1 MRNVRI
7 NEAETIFEPFWDS
20 GDTYPGHHKYSHLT
34 EYRIETNGAGSV
46 AVGWQSVQVTLH
58 PNAGEDRA
66 VRMTRACALNIAQYD
81 RLRLFAAVPK
91 SVRFSI
97 ACTIDGVE
105 KPVVESSGNDTFKEY
120 TGEIAGRMIT
130 SIRLE
135 FRNMGGDENIV
146 DLCWMGLSN
155 AAREKEMCEEPSP
168 YTPEWEGCF
177 ADEAEMTPQ
186 TGLFFDEAGLAALRG
201 KLKSACFASRMAG
214 MRAQAEAYLKL
225 EPEKFIGEYVN
236 DRYRNFVRDRDMTRL
251 NLAEQAMNTL
261 AFIGLV
267 DQNREMLRMACRY
280 ALSVAHCKYFCESI
294 MGNFP
299 GATWH
304 HRSFL
309 EANLSGQIL
318 NVLDW
323 AGGMLTWHGKNIL
336 YDAVINKGLPRI
348 DGDIKT
354 MDYIWTMNQG
364 IVFASEL
371 VVILM
376 GLQKRYPRY
385 AVRVEEAERDLIAM
399 WNNYVQ
405 ADGGTAEGPAYWNF
419 TVSHLRSSF
428 MLLAKYHGKSLKDYA
443 PQSLKKSALFA
454 EAMLSDTE
462 DETVPINDS
471 HGDGYNLSVA
481 GLMAALDAGDIWRKM
496 NNRLLEGGA
505 GGSLEDL
512 IFAEHYPIE
521 KAGEPER
528 RPFLSFPCTGH
539 TTLRRE
545 TPELGTVG
553 LHAVSGIVTFGHAH
567 SDKGSFILEAAGRAL
582 LIDRGCC
589 AYGDPYVSMIG
600 KAELHNVIVPV
611 KDGMYLN
618 QLGED
623 PAGSAKVLES
633 RFEDGAL
640 HYSTDVKAAWGGV
653 FDRNIRA
660 IHSPDARHYE
670 IRDSLK
676 ISGDY
681 EVCFILNTNGVIVET
696 QGGFLIADG
705 GAQVEVKPR
714 NWTPSRFE
722 YGACGKDGK
731 ERPVNRL
738 CLFMGGREEY
748 ELVTELVL
756 SKRFCE

>member
-1 MRNVRI
+1 
-7 NEAETIFEPFWDS
+7 
-20 GDTYPGHHKYSHLT
+20 
-34 EYRIETNGAGSV
+34 
-46 AVGWQSVQVTLH
+46 
-58 PNAGEDRA
+58 
-66 VRMTRACALNIAQYD
+66 
-81 RLRLFAAVPK
+81 
-91 SVRFSI
+91 
-97 ACTIDGVE
+97 
-105 KPVVESSGNDTFKEY
+105 
-120 TGEIAGRMIT
+120 
-130 SIRLE
+130 
-135 FRNMGGDENIV
+135 
-146 DLCWMGLSN
+146 
-155 AAREKEMCEEPSP
+155 
-168 YTPEWEGCF
+168 
-177 ADEAEMTPQ
+177 
-186 TGLFFDEAGLAALRG
+186 
-201 KLKSACFASRMAG
+201 
-214 MRAQAEAYLKL
+214 
-225 EPEKFIGEYVN
+225 
-236 DRYRNFVRDRDMTRL
+236 
-251 NLAEQAMNTL
+251 MNTL

-267 DQNREMLRMACRY
+267 DQNREMLRMACRF

-323 AGGMLTWHGKNIL
+323 AGGALTWHGKNIL

-348 DGDIKT
+348 DADIKT

-385 AVRVEEAERDLIAM
+385 AGRVEEAERDLLAM
-399 WNNYVQ
+399 WNNYAQ

-419 TVSHLRSSF
+419 TVSHLRSAF

-443 PQSLKKSALFA
+443 PQSLKESALFA

-462 DETVPINDS
+462 DVTVPINDS

-512 IFAEHYPIE
+512 IFAEHYE
-521 KAGEPER
+521 KVGEPER
-528 RPFLSFPCTGH
+528 RSFLSFPCTGH

-545 TPELGTVG
+545 TPELGTVS

-567 SDKGSFILEAAGRAL
+567 SDKGSFILEAAGKAL

-600 KAELHNVIVPV
+600 KAELHNVIAPV
-611 KDGMYLN
+611 KDGMFLN
-618 QLGED
+618 QLEED

-633 RFEDGAL
+633 RFEDGTL
-640 HYSTDVKAAWGGV
+640 HYATDVTASWGGV
-653 FDRNIRA
+653 FARNIRS
-660 IHSPDARHYE
+660 IHSPDAFHYE
-670 IRDSLK
+670 ITDSLI
-676 ISGDY
+676 ISRDY
-681 EVCFILNTNGVIVET
+681 EVAFILNTNGEIEET
-696 QGGFLIADG
+696 PGGFLISDG
-705 GAQVEVKPR
+705 GAQVEVRPR
-714 NWTPSRFE
+714 NWTPTRFE
-722 YGACGKDGK
+722 YSPCGKDGK

-738 CLFMGGREEY
+738 CLFTGGREDY

-756 SKRFCE
+756 SKRCSE